1 MKKKKM
7 VIAVL
12 IIFVLLGVLCAKSFA
27 ADSFSA
33 SMTPSSTRV
42 TKGGEVT
49 VTVKLSG
56 INVEGGISVVDA
68 ILKFDSDILS
78 LEESDVNGLNG
89 WSAQYNEDNSKLVF
103 DAANAVTSDT
113 EIATMKFKVSN
124 STSALTAA
132 IRLVSVS
139 GANAGLDDTISIRD
153 ITTNISLGGSTSSP
167 TTSPSGNNSVNTN
180 ATLDPTAASPTSN
193 NQVRTP
199 STSPIVTQPVTTTNT
214 PVPTSDAPK
223 NTTTNDNIPKTGA
236 DGYVIPLMAFIA
248 TLGIISFVNYKKI
261 SDK

>member
-7 VIAVL
+7 VVSVL
-12 IIFVLLGVLCAKSFA
+12 IIFVLLGILCVKSFA

-56 INVEGGISVVDA
+56 INVEGGISAVDA
-68 ILKFDSDILS
+68 VLKFDSDILS
-78 LEESDVNGLNG
+78 LEESDVKGLNE
-89 WSAQYNEDNSKLVF
+89 WSAQYNADTSKLVF
-103 DAANAVTSDT
+103 DTATAVTSDT

-139 GANAGLDDTISIRD
+139 GANAGLDDTVKVKD
-153 ITTNISLGGSTSSP
+153 ITTNISIGGGTSTNTP
-167 TTSPSGNNSVNTN
+167 TTSPTGGN
-180 ATLDPTAASPTSN
+180 ATPDPTPTSPTN
-193 NQVRTP
+193 NRVTTP
-199 STSPIVTQPVTTTNT
+199 STSPIVTPPVTTTNT
-214 PVPTSDAPK
+214 PVPTGVAPK

-236 DGYVIPLMAFIA
+236 DGYVVPLMVFVAI
-248 TLGIISFVNYKKI
+248 LGIISFVNYKKI